1 MTRVG
6 PRVLDNGEP
15 FPALTMETVAHGR
28 LSLPEAFADGW
39 GVLLVYRAHWWP
51 YCKQQLAAFEKA
63 RPKLEEESIRVIAAS
78 TDPLDKAT
86 ETVKE
91 HALGF
96 PVGYALPVKE
106 TAAMLG
112 AFYEEKRGFL
122 QATGFVVK
130 PDRTIAVSQ
139 FSSGP
144 IGRLVWQD
152 VLGLVQ
158 FYKKQ
163 TK

>member
-1 MTRVG
+1 M
-6 PRVLDNGEP
+6 
-15 FPALTMETVAHGR
+15 
-28 LSLPEAFADGW
+28 
-39 GVLLVYRAHWWP
+39 
-51 YCKQQLAAFEKA
+51 AAFEKA
-63 RPKLEEESIRVIAAS
+63 RPRLEEEGIAVIAAS
-78 TDPLDKAT
+78 TDPLDKAS

-91 HALGF
+91 HTLGF

-106 TAAMLG
+106 TAATLG

>member
-1 MTRVG
+1 
-6 PRVLDNGEP
+6 
-15 FPALTMETVAHGR
+15 
-28 LSLPEAFADGW
+28 
-39 GVLLVYRAHWWP
+39 
-51 YCKQQLAAFEKA
+51 LAAFEKA
-63 RPKLEEESIRVIAAS
+63 RPKLEDENITVIAAS

-91 HALGF
+91 HAIGF
-96 PVGYALPVKE
+96 PVGYALPLRE

-122 QATGFVVK
+122 QATRFVLR
-130 PDRTIAVSQ
+130 PDRTVAVAQ
-139 FSSGP
+139 YSSGP

-163 TK
+163 AK